1 MSLSRAKNIL
11 TQRKAKKEHMDK
23 KRQLTEQ
30 QQKFLDVLFKEA
42 KGDPLVARKMA
53 GYADG
58 VSTPSVL
65 KSLKEEVLDLTQMYL
80 AMNAPKAAFAIIG
93 GIDDPTEL
101 GIKEKLNAAKDLL
114 DRVGVVKTEKVQIEA
129 GPGLMILPPKKVDEN

>member
-1 MSLSRAKNIL
+1 MM
-11 TQRKAKKEHMDK
+11 KE

-42 KGDPLVARKMA
+42 GGDPLRAKKLA
-53 GYADG
+53 GYADA
-58 VSTPSVL
+58 VSTPNVL
-65 KSLKEEVLDLTQMYL
+65 RSLKEEVLDLTQLYL
-80 AMNAPKAAFAIIG
+80 ALNAPKAAFAIIS

-114 DRVGVVKTEKVQIEA
+114 DRVGVVKTEKVQVEA

>member
-1 MSLSRAKNIL
+1 M
-11 TQRKAKKEHMDK
+11 KE

-30 QQKFLDVLFKEA
+30 QQRFLDVLFKEA
-42 KGDPLVARKMA
+42 GGDPLRAKRLA
-53 GYADG
+53 GYADA
-58 VSTPSVL
+58 VSTPTVL
-65 KSLKEEVLDLTQMYL
+65 RSLKEEVLDLTQLYL
-80 AMNAPKAAFAIIG
+80 ALNAPKAAFAIIS

-114 DRVGVVKTEKVQIEA
+114 DRVGVVKTEKVQVEA

>member
-1 MSLSRAKNIL
+1 MM
-11 TQRKAKKEHMDK
+11 KE

-42 KGDPLVARKMA
+42 GGDPLQAKKLA
-53 GYADG
+53 GYADA

-65 KSLKEEVLDLTQMYL
+65 RSLKEEVLDLTQLYL
-80 AMNAPKAAFAIIG
+80 ALNAPKAAFAIIS
-93 GIDDPTEL
+93 GIEDPTEL

-114 DRVGVVKTEKVQIEA
+114 DRVGVVKTEKVQVEA

>member
-1 MSLSRAKNIL
+1 M
-11 TQRKAKKEHMDK
+11 KE

-30 QQKFLDVLFKEA
+30 QQRFLDVLFREA
-42 KGDPLVARKMA
+42 GGDPLKAKRLA
-53 GYADG
+53 GYADA
-58 VSTPSVL
+58 VSTPTVL
-65 KSLKEEVLDLTQMYL
+65 RSLKEEVLDLTQLYL
-80 AMNAPKAAFAIIG
+80 ALNAPKAAFAIIS

-114 DRVGVVKTEKVQIEA
+114 DRVGVVKTEKVQVEA